1 MGKKKPPR
9 GWVVDI
15 FLQCLTLVASPT
27 YKLWVNDFTNI
38 VESKW
43 ERWVCVLRNPE
54 QEMKPGDLPS
64 SSSHSAGSRERGNEE
79 IQRFYLQLH
88 EVTHQISRYILCF
101 SIHMA
106 SKLSAI
112 FSCVCPWTETAP
124 SFGQKCPDQVS
135 CMISDYVMVFC
146 LSNPVQHLLLVRSNH
161 LPAAAESVCHPLTW
175 EHLMNVYM
183 VRPISRFPD
192 HVSHPLPSHFSHFS
206 WGYKFTKTQVCT
218 WFKNNQ
224 KWMDCLVSLRKPLA
238 MAVATVMDFYSA
250 LQPCWAW
257 FPSAIVI
264 LGLYTEFEW

>member
-1 MGKKKPPR
+1 MKFEE
-9 GWVVDI
+9 VQQI
-15 FLQCLTLVASPT
+15 FH
-27 YKLWVNDFTNI
+27 
-38 VESKW
+38 SKSLNW
-43 ERWVCVLRNPE
+43 NARRVIYNWSLLELLRWVELLDPRDLALDGCNSICSCTKSHIKYQDIYYASASTWHLSYQLSFPACALE
-54 QEMKPGDLPS
+54 QKQP
-64 SSSHSAGSRERGNEE
+64 
-79 IQRFYLQLH
+79 
-88 EVTHQISRYILCF
+88 
-101 SIHMA
+101 
-106 SKLSAI
+106 
-112 FSCVCPWTETAP
+112 P
-124 SFGQKCPDQVS
+124 SFGQKCPDQMS

-192 HVSHPLPSHFSHFS
+192 VSHPLPSHRGTCMDFSHFS

-264 LGLYTEFEW
+264 LGLYNEFEW